1 MPDMEDLPEGFN
13 AVVVIKGQLD
23 SSTRFERYCVV
34 NADHFDIIIGRGE
47 ADISIEHP
55 AISRSHARI
64 EADSESMT
72 LSDLGSRNGT
82 FINSVPCLPGEIMF
96 LEPGDDVHLGDVH
109 FRIRV
114 VTQEAEWA

>member
-1 MPDMEDLPEGFN
+1 
-13 AVVVIKGQLD
+13 
-23 SSTRFERYCVV
+23 
-34 NADHFDIIIGRGE
+34 
-47 ADISIEHP
+47 
-55 AISRSHARI
+55 
-64 EADSESMT
+64 MT